1 MVHECKRCLH
11 HSRHLIHAT
20 RLDIIKSFGD
30 VSIYRARGVCVG
42 GGGLISAEITW
53 FSLKGKQIGDQS
65 LRKDDKGGTMKN

>member
-30 VSIYRARGVCVG
+30 VSIYRARGEG
-42 GGGLISAEITW
+42 GVDFGGDHMVFTEGETDRGSVVA
-53 FSLKGKQIGDQS
+53 K
-65 LRKDDKGGTMKN
+65 RR

>member
-30 VSIYRARGVCVG
+30 VSIYRARGG
-42 GGGLISAEITW
+42 RGGLISAGITR
-53 FSLKGKQIGDQS
+53 FSMKGKQIGDQS
-65 LRKDDKGGTMKN
+65 LPKDDKRGTMKN

>member
-30 VSIYRARGVCVG
+30 VSIERARGG

-65 LRKDDKGGTMKN
+65 FPKDDKGGTMKN

>member
-30 VSIYRARGVCVG
+30 VSIYRARGG
-42 GGGLISAEITW
+42 GGG
-53 FSLKGKQIGDQS
+53 
-65 LRKDDKGGTMKN
+65 GGG

>member
-30 VSIYRARGVCVG
+30 RARGG
-42 GGGLISAEITW
+42 GGVDFG
-53 FSLKGKQIGDQS
+53 GDHMVFTEGETDRGS
-65 LRKDDKGGTMKN
+65 VVAKRR

>member
-30 VSIYRARGVCVG
+30 VSIYRARGG
-42 GGGLISAEITW
+42 GGEGLISAGITW
-53 FSLKGKQIGDQS
+53 FSLKRKQIGDQS
-65 LRKDDKGGTMKN
+65 LPKDDKRGTMKN

>member
-30 VSIYRARGVCVG
+30 VSIYRARGG
-42 GGGLISAEITW
+42 GGGGGVD
-53 FSLKGKQIGDQS
+53 FGGDHIVFTEEETDRGS
-65 LRKDDKGGTMKN
+65 VVAKRR

>member
-30 VSIYRARGVCVG
+30 VSIYRARGGRG
-42 GGGLISAEITW
+42 GGVDFG
-53 FSLKGKQIGDQS
+53 GDHMVFNEGETDRGS
-65 LRKDDKGGTMKN
+65 VVAKRR

>member
-30 VSIYRARGVCVG
+30 VSIYRARGG
-42 GGGLISAEITW
+42 GGGVD
-53 FSLKGKQIGDQS
+53 FGGDHMVFTEEETDRRS
-65 LRKDDKGGTMKN
+65 VVAKRR

>member
-1 MVHECKRCLH
+1 MVHERKRCLH

-42 GGGLISAEITW
+42 GGGVD
-53 FSLKGKQIGDQS
+53 FGGDHMVFTEGETDRGS
-65 LRKDDKGGTMKN
+65 VVAKRR